1 MNKTKVERQIERMW
15 FLENKSHAS
24 VQDILKHWYVEK
36 SSSIQAIADYY
47 VQSYGSVQALLK
59 KYNINKELI
68 FVD

>member
-15 FLENKSHAS
+15 FLEYRNHAN
-24 VQDILKHWYVEK
+24 VQDILKYWYVEK
-36 SSSIQAIADYY
+36 NNSIQAIADYY

-68 FVD
+68 FV

>member
-1 MNKTKVERQIERMW
+1 MEKSKSERQIERMW

-24 VQDILKHWYVEK
+24 VQDILKYWYVEK
-36 SSSIQAIADYY
+36 NNSIQAIADYY

-68 FVD
+68 FI

>member
-15 FLENKSHAS
+15 FLENKSHAN
-24 VQDILKHWYVEK
+24 VQDILKYWYVEK
-36 SSSIQAIADYY
+36 NNSIQAIADYY

-68 FVD
+68 FV